1 MQKDRETILGEKG
14 EERERECGGVMAEII
29 LRLTEQAKLPQRLR
43 IKVMWWKLSWTCDLG
58 LAGKQKLRA
67 DVPI

>member
-1 MQKDRETILGEKG
+1 
-14 EERERECGGVMAEII
+14 MAKMI

-67 DVPI
+67 TYLSRKKERIGEDRYK